1 MVIVTVSQPIPKEDV
16 IRYARLDHHYWVGKG
31 RLSTKLI
38 FGHINMMKVV
48 ALDRVLTHDIKLN
61 RLYFNPLKTD
71 LLR

>member
-16 IRYARLDHHYWVGKG
+16 IRYARFDHHYWVGKG

-38 FGHINMMKVV
+38 FGHINVMKVV